1 MINALTQFEQLTKKL
16 NAIILCHLPFVFAGV
31 FLALRIQEDPSNI
44 TDVGILYAM
53 AAASIPPLLI
63 LLMHKPKKREEEQE
77 EHSFRSK
84 PIRLTLPFVLIFHT
98 IIILSFPPSKNIE
111 SFRFFSFL
119 ELALLATY
127 IFERTIMNKPNGIFF
142 IERILP
148 IANLSVLSIL
158 AVLKFSPLGE
168 SFTSEMFFGII
179 NADIA
184 IISAYTTIQ
193 IFRKNFPEKSS
204 RLHAII
210 CYSIFQTSIIFFILP
225 HPFSDIVV
233 SILSLGSLFALSLEF
248 IYLNPTAIFEFNLA
262 FRSKQ
267 EALKD
272 TIEKVSEDLKAQEQ
286 KAVQF
291 EKQLSDTILLAEAT
305 LDSMSAHVCICDANG
320 KIASVNKAWKHFYS
334 QEMESNTNTSVGGNY
349 LKFCDSQPNT
359 NGHNYKKIS
368 AGLRNVMAG
377 ETNEFITQFMPLTKN
392 GAWWFL
398 YRITRFDSLLGL
410 RFLIVQEDITELKKT
425 EEELLLKTVAIESA
439 NDGIVLTDPTLPD
452 NPIVYVSQG
461 FLKLTGYTHS
471 EVMGRNCRFM
481 QGPDTDKVVVQR
493 IREAIENELS
503 FDGEIVNY
511 TKLGR
516 QWYNRLKLAPVC
528 NSEGNLIRYVGVQL
542 DVTAEKKHEIDR
554 KNALEK
560 EMKARREVERL
571 YREAQN
577 ANTIKDDF
585 LATLSHELRTPAGV
599 IVGFTE
605 LVKYE
610 NMSSH
615 ERDEAMDAL
624 ERNAR
629 SLVTLIDDL
638 LDMSRVITGKFRLN
652 PKPVDL
658 AAIVESV
665 ISAEMLAA
673 QAKNIRIVTEFEPGA
688 GPIYGDTTR
697 LQQIFWN
704 LLSNAIKF
712 TPRNGRVKVTV
723 RSVGTRI
730 VVSVSDTGVG
740 IEEKFLPHVFERFR
754 QQDGGMN
761 RSYGGLGLGLSIV
774 KHLVELHGGSVEAES
789 PGVGRGSTFIVS
801 LPALTSAG

>member
-1 MINALTQFEQLTKKL
+1 MIKALTQFEQLTKKL

-31 FLALRIQEDPSNI
+31 FLALGMQEDPSNI

-53 AAASIPPLLI
+53 AAISIPPLLM
-63 LLMHKPKKREEEQE
+63 LLMHKPTKQEEEE
-77 EHSFRSK
+77 EGRSFQHK
-84 PIRLTLPFVLIFHT
+84 PIRLTLAFVLIFHA
-98 IIILSFPPSKNIE
+98 IILSSFPPSKNVD

-127 IFERTIMNKPNGIFF
+127 VFERTIVDKPKGIPF
-142 IERILP
+142 IEHILP
-148 IANLSVLSIL
+148 ISNITLLSII
-158 AVLKFSPLGE
+158 AALKFIPLGE
-168 SFTSEMFFGII
+168 SFSNEMFFWII

-184 IISAYTTIQ
+184 LVSAYTTIQ
-193 IFRKNFPEKSS
+193 LFKKNFPEKNS
-204 RLHAII
+204 RLHGII
-210 CYSIFQTSIIFFILP
+210 SYSMFQTSIIFFILP

-233 SILSLGSLFALSLEF
+233 SILSLGTLFALSLDF
-248 IYLNPTAIFEFNLA
+248 ILLNPKALFENGFSFL
-262 FRSKQ
+262 STQ
-267 EALKD
+267 SALKK
-272 TIEKVSEDLKAQEQ
+272 TIEKVSENLKVQEQ
-286 KAVQF
+286 KAVEF
-291 EKQLSDTILLAEAT
+291 EKQLSDTILLAAAT
-305 LDSMSAHVCICDANG
+305 LDSMSTHVCTCDPEGIIISA
-320 KIASVNKAWKHFYS
+320 NKAWNRFYTHELETS
-334 QEMESNTNTSVGGNY
+334 KNASVGGNY
-349 LKFCDSQPNT
+349 LEFCDTQPDT
-359 NGHNYKKIS
+359 NGHNYRKIS
-368 AGLRNVMAG
+368 AGLRQVMTGA
-377 ETNEFITQFMPLTKN
+377 TNEFVTQFMSPSKV
-392 GAWWFL
+392 GARWFL
-398 YRITRFDSLLGL
+398 CRITRFDSLISF
-410 RFLIVQEDITELKKT
+410 RYLIVQEDITELKRT
-425 EEELLLKTVAIESA
+425 EEQLLLKTVAIESA

-461 FLKLTGYTHS
+461 FLKLTGYSQS

-481 QGPDTDKVVVQR
+481 QGPDTDKQVVQR
-493 IREAIENELS
+493 IREAIADEHS
-503 FDGEIVNY
+503 FDGELVNY

-516 QWYNRLKLAPVC
+516 RWYNRLKLAPVR
-528 NSEGNLIRYVGVQL
+528 NQDGKLIRYVGIQL
-542 DVTAEKKHEIDR
+542 DVTAEKKHEIER
-554 KNALEK
+554 KKALEK
-560 EMKARREVERL
+560 EMAARQEVERL

-605 LVKYE
+605 LIKYE
-610 NMSSH
+610 NMAPQ
-615 ERDEAMDAL
+615 EREEAMDAL

-629 SLVTLIDDL
+629 ALVTLIDDL
-638 LDMSRVITGKFRLN
+638 LDMSRVITGKFKLN

-658 AAIVESV
+658 IAIAESV

-723 RSVGTRI
+723 RSEGTRI
-730 VVSVSDTGVG
+730 VVRVSDTGVG
-740 IEEKFLPHVFERFR
+740 IEAKFLPHVFERFR
-754 QQDGGMN
+754 QQDSGMD

-774 KHLVELHGGSVEAES
+774 KHLVELHGGSVEAQS
-789 PGVGRGSTFIVS
+789 PGVGRGSTFSVS

>member
-1 MINALTQFEQLTKKL
+1 MIKALTQFEQLTKKL

-31 FLALRIQEDPSNI
+31 FLALGMQEDPSNI
-44 TDVGILYAM
+44 TDVAILYAM
-53 AAASIPPLLI
+53 AAASIPPLLM
-63 LLMHKPKKREEEQE
+63 LLMHKPTKQEEEE
-77 EHSFRSK
+77 EGRTFQHK
-84 PIRLTLPFVLIFHT
+84 PIRLTLAFVLIFHA
-98 IIILSFPPSKNIE
+98 IILSSFPPSKNVE

-127 IFERTIMNKPNGIFF
+127 VFERTIIDKPKGIPF
-142 IERILP
+142 IDRILP
-148 IANLSVLSIL
+148 ISNVALLSII
-158 AVLKFSPLGE
+158 AALKFIPLGE
-168 SFTSEMFFGII
+168 SFTNEMFFGII

-184 IISAYTTIQ
+184 IVSAYTTIQ
-193 IFRKNFPEKSS
+193 IFKKNFPEKNS
-204 RLHAII
+204 RLHSII
-210 CYSIFQTSIIFFILP
+210 CYSMFQTSIIFFILP

-233 SILSLGSLFALSLEF
+233 SILSLGTLFALSLDF
-248 IYLNPTAIFEFNLA
+248 ILLNPKALFENGFSFLT
-262 FRSKQ
+262 KQ
-267 EALKD
+267 RALKE
-272 TIEKVSEDLKAQEQ
+272 TIEKVSEDLKLQEQ
-286 KAVQF
+286 KTVRI
-291 EKQLSDTILLAEAT
+291 EKQLSDALFLTSAS
-305 LDSMSAHVCICDANG
+305 LDSMPTQICIFDADG
-320 KIASVNKAWKHFYS
+320 KIILLNKAWNHFHTH
-334 QEMESNTNTSVGGNY
+334 EMEISKNTSVGGNY
-349 LKFCDSQPNT
+349 LEFLESQPNT
-359 NGHNYKKIS
+359 NGYNYRKIL
-368 AGLRNVMAG
+368 AGLRSVMAS
-377 ETNEFITQFMPLTKN
+377 ELNEFVSQYMPMTKVGPRWYLCRVTQFDSPL
-392 GAWWFL
+392 GVR
-398 YRITRFDSLLGL
+398 YM
-410 RFLIVQEDITELKKT
+410 IVQEDISELKKT
-425 EEELLLKTVAIESA
+425 EEQLLLKSVAIESA

-461 FLKLTGYTHS
+461 FLKLTGYTQS

-481 QGPDTDKVVVQR
+481 QGPDTDKEVVTK
-493 IREAIENELS
+493 IREAIKNEAS
-503 FDGEIVNY
+503 FDGELVNY

-516 QWYNRLKLAPVC
+516 RWYNRLKLAPVR
-528 NSEGNLIRYVGVQL
+528 SQEGKLIRYVGVQL
-542 DVTAEKKHEIDR
+542 DVTAAKKLEIER
-554 KNALEK
+554 KKAFEK
-560 EMKARREVERL
+560 EMAARQEVERL

-605 LVKYE
+605 LIKYE
-610 NMSSH
+610 NMTPQ
-615 ERDEAMDAL
+615 EREEAMDAL

-629 SLVTLIDDL
+629 ALVTLIDDM

-658 AAIVESV
+658 TAIVDSV

-712 TPRNGRVKVTV
+712 TPRNGRVKVTL
-723 RSVGTRI
+723 RSEGTRI
-730 VVSVSDTGVG
+730 VVRVSDTGVG
-740 IEEKFLPHVFERFR
+740 IEAKFLPHVFERFR
-754 QQDGGMN
+754 QQDSGMD

-789 PGVGRGSTFIVS
+789 PGLGRGSTFSVS

>member
-31 FLALRIQEDPSNI
+31 FLALRMQEDPSNI

-53 AAASIPPLLI
+53 AAASIPPLLM
-63 LLMHKPKKREEEQE
+63 LLMHKPTKQEEEE
-77 EHSFRSK
+77 EGHSFQSK
-84 PIRLTLPFVLIFHT
+84 PIRLTLAFVLIFHA
-98 IIILSFPPSKNIE
+98 IIMSSFPPSKNVE

-127 IFERTIMNKPNGIFF
+127 VFERTIVNKPNGIPF

-148 IANLSVLSIL
+148 IANVSFLSII
-158 AVLKFSPLGE
+158 AVLKFIPLGE
-168 SFTSEMFFGII
+168 SFTNEMFFGII

-193 IFRKNFPEKSS
+193 LFRKNFPEKSS
-204 RLHAII
+204 RLHGII
-210 CYSIFQTSIIFFILP
+210 CYSMFQTSIIFFILP

-233 SILSLGSLFALSLEF
+233 SILSLGTLFALSLDF
-248 IYLNPTAIFEFNLA
+248 IFLNPKAMFENGFSFLT
-262 FRSKQ
+262 KQ
-267 EALKD
+267 RALKD
-272 TIEKVSEDLKAQEQ
+272 TIEKVSEDLKAQEK

-305 LDSMSAHVCICDANG
+305 LDSMSTLVCICDADG
-320 KIASVNKAWKHFYS
+320 KITSVNKAWNHFYS
-334 QEMESNTNTSVGGNY
+334 HEMESNTNTLVGGNY
-349 LKFCDSQPNT
+349 LEFCDSQPNT
-359 NGHNYKKIS
+359 NGHNYQKIS
-368 AGLRNVMAG
+368 AGLRNVMVG
-377 ETNEFITQFMPLTKN
+377 ETNEFIAQFMPITKI
-392 GAWWFL
+392 GARWFL
-398 YRITRFDSLLGL
+398 CRVTRFDSLLGF
-410 RFLIVQEDITELKKT
+410 RFLIVQEEITELKKT

-461 FLKLTGYTHS
+461 FLKLTGYTQS

-481 QGPDTDKVVVQR
+481 QGPDTDKEVVQR
-493 IREAIENELS
+493 IREAIENEHS
-503 FDGEIVNY
+503 FDGELVNY

-516 QWYNRLKLAPVC
+516 RWYNRLKLAPVR
-528 NSEGNLIRYVGVQL
+528 NHEGKLIRYVGVQL
-542 DVTAEKKHEIDR
+542 DVTAEKKLEIER
-554 KNALEK
+554 KKAFEK
-560 EMKARREVERL
+560 EMKARQEVERL

-610 NMSSH
+610 NMSSQ

-629 SLVTLIDDL
+629 ALVTLIDDL
-638 LDMSRVITGKFRLN
+638 LDMSRVITGKFKLN

-658 AAIVESV
+658 TAIVESV

-723 RSVGTRI
+723 RSEGARI
-730 VVSVSDTGVG
+730 VVRVSDTGVG
-740 IEEKFLPHVFERFR
+740 IEAKFLPHVFERFR
-754 QQDGGMN
+754 QQDSGMN